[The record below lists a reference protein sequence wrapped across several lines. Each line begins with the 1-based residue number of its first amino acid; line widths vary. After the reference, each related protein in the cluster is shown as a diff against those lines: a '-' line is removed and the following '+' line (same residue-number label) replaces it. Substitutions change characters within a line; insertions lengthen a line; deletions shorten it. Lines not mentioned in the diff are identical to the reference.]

1 MNHTTTHYRHSKRER
16 ALRPVF
22 GALAALAAVATL
34 GLTVVGPACIPREA
48 ALAPVDVVAYRN
60 QAPTEVA
67 IAPASIH
74 VVAQRTRTARAGNPY
89 MPTSY
94 RSR

>member
-22 GALAALAAVATL
+22 GAIAALAAVATL
-34 GLTVVGPACIPREA
+34 GLTVVGPATATREVTI
-48 ALAPVDVVAYRN
+48 APVDVVAHRGS
-60 QAPTEVA
+60 APTEVA

-74 VVAQRTRTARAGNPY
+74 VVAQRTRTARAGSPY

-94 RSR
+94 RTR